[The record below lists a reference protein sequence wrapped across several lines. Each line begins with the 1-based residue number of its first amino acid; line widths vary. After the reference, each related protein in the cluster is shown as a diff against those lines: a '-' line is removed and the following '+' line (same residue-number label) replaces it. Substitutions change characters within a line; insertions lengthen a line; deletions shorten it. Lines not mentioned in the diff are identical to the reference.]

1 VGTSPG
7 EAPEG
12 AGKTATTTTSP
23 ATAVGD
29 GPDNARAETPKS
41 AGGTPAEG
49 GETGESAGREPRS

>member
-12 AGKTATTTTSP
+12 AGKTATTTSP
-23 ATAVGD
+23 ATAVGA

-41 AGGTPAEG
+41 AGATPAEG